1 MKIDHSM
8 EHGTIVNS
16 SLVRLGE
23 EHQCFKH
30 TCIKPLLASRCGV
43 FQNQPPADVH
53 PFSGLFQLRP
63 LNLVKVLITSYQNYS
78 IESKVHTVM
87 HICR

>member
-43 FQNQPPADVH
+43 FQNWALLDVYAFLRRFH
-53 PFSGLFQLRP
+53 LKQL
-63 LNLVKVLITSYQNYS
+63 NHVKVSVISTQ
-78 IESKVHTVM
+78 
-87 HICR
+87 